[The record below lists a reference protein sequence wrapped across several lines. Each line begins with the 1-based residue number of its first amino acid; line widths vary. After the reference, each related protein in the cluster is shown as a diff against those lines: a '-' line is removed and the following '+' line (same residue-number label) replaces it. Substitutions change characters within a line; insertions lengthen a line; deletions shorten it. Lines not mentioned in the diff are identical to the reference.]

1 MNEGLTSIGEMA
13 FFNSGIQEIVFPSTL
28 QQLAP
33 DLFYYCDRLKR
44 VDLSHTQITR
54 IPESAFACSG
64 VEEVLL
70 PSALTAI
77 GTQAFMMTE
86 HLKSAVIPQSVTHIG
101 MEAFRGSGITTVQLP
116 NSISA
121 IETRA
126 FYLCPNLTEVSAY
139 GPASSNHPDAVIK
152 EHCFVGCP
160 NLARFEIP
168 QSINILGQGLITGNQ
183 KVHTLTIPARVTRI
197 DFSAFDNT
205 GIKEVIVEALTP
217 PATSEGEWYG
227 FPETITSI
235 SVPAQAVEAY
245 KTAEGWKKFADKIKA
260 RPSGVFPSSGDH
272 I

>member
-1 MNEGLTSIGEMA
+1 MLRSRRSI
-13 FFNSGIQEIVFPSTL
+13 
-28 QQLAP
+28 
-33 DLFYYCDRLKR
+33 
-44 VDLSHTQITR
+44 
-54 IPESAFACSG
+54 
-64 VEEVLL
+64 
-70 PSALTAI
+70 TA
-77 GTQAFMMTE
+77 
-86 HLKSAVIPQSVTHIG
+86 VCTHIHRDTG
-101 MEAFRGSGITTVQLP
+101 IHDNGTSEIRSNPPKRHTYRYGSIPGKRHHHRTTS

-217 PATSEGEWYG
+217 PATSEGECTD
-227 FPETITSI
+227 FRKP
-235 SVPAQAVEAY
+235 
-245 KTAEGWKKFADKIKA
+245 
-260 RPSGVFPSSGDH
+260 
-272 I
+272 